1 MAMTCGICKEQNV
14 TIAHVQA
21 CSGIAPRPEEPIF
34 SDNPEPAKKMSFR
47 VGKPVGQEKPG
58 PIQEED
64 RVYLKVPFS
73 EKNDVK
79 RKFGGQWD
87 AQKRQWFVD
96 KSADF
101 DEMPPEWL
109 AEKPLEV
116 AIVLEDGIYLLR
128 NGKLAG
134 GLFMVYHTQ
143 QDIQVAKELVFRDEN
158 GDVADTLDA
167 AGGHMEDAD
176 GFFYN
181 SGDPIGEWEYAGK
194 APLSRLTPENKLG
207 DEEAAR
213 FGQVYGWC
221 GKCGRVLRN
230 EESKAA
236 GIGPVCAGK
245 E

>member
-1 MAMTCGICKEQNV
+1 MAMTCGVCKEQNV
-14 TIAHVQA
+14 TVAHVRA
-21 CSGIAPRPEEPIF
+21 CSGIAPKPEEPIF

-58 PIQEED
+58 PVQEED

-109 AEKPLEV
+109 AEKPLEAKV
-116 AIVLEDGIYLLR
+116 VLEDGIYRLPHQKR
-128 NGKLAG
+128 EG

-143 QDIQVAKELVFRDEN
+143 QDVQVAKELVFRDE
-158 GDVADTLDA
+158 
-167 AGGHMEDAD
+167 D
-176 GFFYN
+176 GEVTTEPLIQVSKTDEGVTYN
-181 SGDPIGEWEYAGK
+181 SGDPIGEWEYVGK
-194 APLSRLTPENKLG
+194 GPLSRLTPEMLLN
-207 DEEAAR
+207 EEDAAR

>member
-21 CSGIAPRPEEPIF
+21 CSGIAPKPEEPIF

-116 AIVLEDGIYLLR
+116 AIVLEDGIYRLPHQKR
-128 NGKLAG
+128 EG

-143 QDIQVAKELVFRDEN
+143 QDIQVAKELVFRDE
-158 GDVADTLDA
+158 
-167 AGGHMEDAD
+167 D
-176 GFFYN
+176 GEITTEPLIQVSKTDEGVTYN
-181 SGDPIGEWEYAGK
+181 SGDAIGEWEYVGK
-194 APLSRLTPENKLG
+194 GPLSRLTPEMLLN
-207 DEEAAR
+207 EEDAAR